1 MSDET
6 VEDPRPVST
15 AATQDAPDPGVRS
28 QLARRS
34 RARHPSDAEYVRIAL
49 ILAAITGAEIAVY
62 YLDSIKSLL
71 IPLLFFFAIIKFALV
86 VLWFMHLKF
95 DNKLYAR
102 FFTAGIL
109 FALTVYAIVLL
120 TFRVFASR

>member
-1 MSDET
+1 MS
-6 VEDPRPVST
+6 VEDSDRVTT
-15 AATQDAPDPGVRS
+15 AATQDAPDPAVRS
-28 QLARRS
+28 RLARRS
-34 RARHPSDAEYVRIAL
+34 RSRHPSDAEYIRIAL

-62 YLDSIKSLL
+62 YLDSVKSLL
-71 IPLLFFFAIIKFALV
+71 IPLLFTFAAIKFALV
-86 VLWFMHLKF
+86 ALWFMHLKF

>member
-6 VEDPRPVST
+6 VEDPRRVTT
-15 AATQDAPDPGVRS
+15 AATQDAPDPAVRS
-28 QLARRS
+28 GLVRRS
-34 RARHPSDAEYVRIAL
+34 RARHPSDGEYVRIAL

-71 IPLLFFFAIIKFALV
+71 IPLLFIFAIIKFALV

-95 DNKLYAR
+95 DNRLYAR

-109 FALTVYAIVLL
+109 FAVTVYAIVLL
-120 TFRVFASR
+120 TLRVFQN

>member
-6 VEDPRPVST
+6 VEDPRRVTT
-15 AATQDAPDPGVRS
+15 AATQDAPDPAVRS
-28 QLARRS
+28 QLVRRS

-49 ILAAITGAEIAVY
+49 ILGAITAAEIAVY
-62 YLDSIKSLL
+62 YFDSIKALL
-71 IPLLFFFAIIKFALV
+71 IPLLFVFAIVKFSIV

-95 DNKLYAR
+95 DNRLYAR
-102 FFTAGIL
+102 FFLGGIF

-120 TFRVFASR
+120 TLRVFQT